1 MIEII
6 RDPMWQFVGVVLVI
20 IIPLILYLVQRRRK
34 VLSWEI
40 ISNTPLLSI
49 EEEIRGNL
57 QVLFDGKPVQDVQ
70 LIIVEIINSGNV
82 SIKSTDYERPIS
94 LDFGEN
100 AHILTAEV
108 TETTPDNLDVSID
121 IEGTKVLLN
130 PTLMNGK
137 DSIAIKTIVSQF
149 NDKITVEGRIVGVK
163 EVQKSTKRN
172 KIQAINSFIMGVGGG
187 LASAS
192 IITYGTEI
200 LEFELIAD
208 LGIAAMMMMLLT
220 IIIIIILIYYKS
232 HRNHQ

>member
-1 MIEII
+1 MSGKHKMIEII
-6 RDPMWQFVGVVLVI
+6 RDPMWQFVGVILVI
-20 IIPLILYLVQRRRK
+20 IIPLVLYLVQRRRK
-34 VLSWEI
+34 LISWEI

-82 SIKSTDYERPIS
+82 AIKSIDYERPIN
-94 LDFGEN
+94 LDFGKN

-108 TETTPDNLDVSID
+108 TETTPDNLDISID

-137 DSIAIKTIVSQF
+137 DSITIKTVVSQF
-149 NDKITVEGRIVGVK
+149 NDQITVEGRIVGVK

-172 KIQAINSFIMGVGGG
+172 KIQAINSFIVGVGGG
-187 LASAS
+187 AGSLAVLS
-192 IITYGTEI
+192 IMLEI
-200 LEFELIAD
+200 LEFELIIG
-208 LGIAAMMMMLLT
+208 LSIATIVL
-220 IIIIIILIYYKS
+220 IIIVVIYYKS
-232 HRNHQ
+232 HWNHR

>member
-6 RDPMWQFVGVVLVI
+6 RDPMWQFIGVILVI

-34 VLSWEI
+34 ALSWEI

-49 EEEIRGNL
+49 DDEIRGNL

-82 SIKSTDYERPIS
+82 AIKSTDYERPIN

-108 TETTPDNLDVSID
+108 TETTPDNLDVSIN

-137 DSIAIKTIVSQF
+137 DSITIKTIVGQF
-149 NDKITVEGRIVGVK
+149 NDQITVEGRIVGVK

-172 KIQAINSFIMGVGGG
+172 KIQAINSFIEGVGGG
-187 LASAS
+187 V
-192 IITYGTEI
+192 IIVLLVPFMSEI
-200 LEFELIAD
+200 LGFELIVG
-208 LGIAAMMMMLLT
+208 LSIAAMVL
-220 IIIIIILIYYKS
+220 IIIVVIYYKID
-232 HRNHQ
+232 RNHR